1 MKKFI
6 SLALCGALAAVG
18 VLGIAA
24 CGEEA
29 APSLTV
35 WGPSAQQ
42 ESLAE
47 MIAQFK
53 EDNGIT
59 YEIKLGVC
67 GEGDSFSMMSN
78 DPQSGAN
85 VFAFANDQL
94 VNLYSVGVL
103 SPLAPSV
110 VTSLKQTDDEA
121 ALESGKLSGNYYGY
135 PYAADNGYFLYYD
148 KSVVSDTQAQ
158 TLKGVIDACTAKGK
172 DFIFEGTNSWYA
184 LSFAYGAG
192 GTYEVT
198 YDGTTVTSLTVDLDQ
213 KNPDGGQYSYG
224 QLGGYELAWVL
235 QQSCTKVG
243 VDTDIDNSLN
253 GGTFGACIRGTWVGD
268 KIKNALGTNFGATVL
283 PKWKSDLDGNEYA
296 WKSFAGYKLFGV
308 NAYTPADLIEDAH
321 KLASFLT
328 SEAMQEKRFDDNGI
342 GPSNKAVAALQ
353 KVKDDPAIAA
363 ITKQIEEA
371 SILQTSMPTNY
382 WSEADS
388 FGQAMKTFDLTA
400 PAATLQERVV
410 QMVEAMKSVAPSA

>member
-6 SLALCGALAAVG
+6 SIALCGALATAG

-24 CGEEA
+24 CGESD
-29 APSLTV
+29 PGLTV

-42 ESLAE
+42 ESLKQ
-47 MIAQFK
+47 MIATFK
-53 EDNGIT
+53 EANP
-59 YEIKLGVC
+59 EIDYDIEVGVC

-94 VNLYSVGVL
+94 VNLYSIGVL

-110 VTSLKQTDDEA
+110 VTSLKTTDDEA
-121 ALESGKLSGNYYGY
+121 AVESGKLSGNYYGY

-148 KSVVSDTQAQ
+148 KSVVSDEEAA
-158 TLKGVIDACTAKGK
+158 TLEGVIEACTAKGK

-198 YDGTTVTSLTVDLDQ
+198 YDGTEITSLTVDLDQ
-213 KNPDGGQYSYG
+213 KPAGGEFSYG
-224 QLGGYELAWVL
+224 QIGGYELAWVL

-253 GGTFGACIRGTWVGD
+253 ANTFGACIRGTWVGD
-268 KIKNALGTNFGATVL
+268 KIKNALGTNYGATVL
-283 PKWKSDLDGNEYA
+283 PKWTSELDGEEHD

-308 NAYTPADLIEDAH
+308 NAYTPADHIEDAH
-321 KLASFLT
+321 KLAAFLT
-328 SEAMQEKRFDDNGI
+328 SQAMQDKRFDDNGI
-342 GPSNKAVAALQ
+342 GPSNKAVAAQQ
-353 KVKDDPAIAA
+353 KVKDNPAIAA

-400 PAATLQERVV
+400 NPATLQERVE
-410 QMVEAMKSVAPSA
+410 QMVTAMKTVAPSA